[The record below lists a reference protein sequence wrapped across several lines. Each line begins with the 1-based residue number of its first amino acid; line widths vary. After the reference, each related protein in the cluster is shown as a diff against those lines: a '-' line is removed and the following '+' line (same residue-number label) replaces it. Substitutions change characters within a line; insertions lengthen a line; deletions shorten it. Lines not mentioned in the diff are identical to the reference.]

1 MKSKITIKDIAKEL
15 GVSTST
21 VSKAL
26 KDSHEISEETRKK
39 IKAFANFYHYKP
51 NSLALKLRN
60 KKTMVIGVVI
70 PEIVHHFFSRV
81 ISGIDKVANERGYNV
96 MICLSNESYEK
107 ELLNIN
113 MLSDGSVDGLLV
125 SISKETLE
133 KKNFNHF
140 YQLINDDIPFVLF
153 DRVADEIKCDKVLV
167 DDVGGGYKAT
177 SHLIRI
183 GCERIAILT
192 TPDHVN
198 VGTDRKS
205 GYLRALEENDKE
217 IDANLIIKI
226 NENFN
231 IREQIKKL
239 LDAPLDKLPDGI
251 FAVNEIYAAHA
262 MKIAREKGLH
272 VPDDIAVIGFTDG
285 LISEFSTPSLS
296 TVAQHGFTMGE
307 QAAELLLNR
316 IQKNKNEESHF
327 EKKVISTNLKIR
339 NSTQKTS
346 KKAAFN

>member
-1 MKSKITIKDIAKEL
+1 MKSKITIKDIAREL

-26 KDSHEISEETRKK
+26 KDSHEISEETRKR
-39 IKAFANFYHYKP
+39 IKAFADFYHYKP

-81 ISGIDKVANERGYNV
+81 ISGIDKIANEHGYNV
-96 MICLSNESYEK
+96 MICLSNESFEK
-107 ELLNIN
+107 ERLNIN
-113 MLSDGSVDGLLV
+113 MLADGSVDGLLI

-133 KKNFNHF
+133 KKVYQHF
-140 YQLINDDIPFVLF
+140 QQLIDGNIPFVLF
-153 DRVADEIKCDKVLV
+153 DRVADEIPCDKVLV
-167 DDVGGGYKAT
+167 DDIGGGYKAT
-177 SHLIRI
+177 KHLIDI
-183 GCERIAILT
+183 GCKRIAILT

-198 VGTDRKS
+198 VGTDRKL
-205 GYLRALEENDKE
+205 GYIRALKEAQKSVDKE
-217 IDANLIIKI
+217 LIIKI

-231 IREQIKKL
+231 IAEQIEKL
-239 LDAPLDKLPDGI
+239 LNSPEKMPDGI
-251 FAVNEIYAAHA
+251 FAVNEIYAATA
-262 MKIAREKGLH
+262 MKIAKEKGLH
-272 VPDDIAVIGFTDG
+272 VPKDIAVIGFTDG

-316 IQKNKNEESHF
+316 IKKDKHGESAF

-339 NSTQKTS
+339 NSTQKNS
-346 KKAAFN
+346 KKSNI